1 MQLPIRTINANK
13 KIVVTRRLPVPGE
26 IVVQRGQKV
35 TALQKIG
42 RAELTRRYH
51 VIDVARQLAQPNVEM
66 EQVLLKAEGE
76 SVEANEA
83 VASSQGGLSVLR
95 RVARSPLA
103 GRIAAIG
110 QGWVLLETERTAIE
124 LQAFVNGVVAKII
137 PDRGVIIETNG
148 AMIAAACGF
157 GGEAYGPLRRL
168 VSAPFE
174 MLQAKAMGE
183 QVKNSIIL
191 GGRTVTESLL
201 RAAEAAQVRGLI
213 VGSIDVSLLRL
224 DPPLKVRVVATE
236 GFGDLSMSPF
246 TFGLL
251 GTLDG
256 KEVSIR
262 GNTPS
267 PFATFN
273 GGTNEEPPLILT
285 STTRDLNLPAEPPEA
300 QRGIARVG
308 SRVRVTCGPLLGAS
322 GAIDSIPEKLE
333 STASGVVAPGAYVK
347 IHGTLYY
354 IPLANLELVV

>member
-26 IVVQRGQKV
+26 ILVQRGQKV
-35 TALQKIG
+35 TALQRIG

-51 VIDVARQLAQPNVEM
+51 VIDVARQLARSNVKM
-66 EQVLLKAEGE
+66 DQVLLKAEGE
-76 SVEANEA
+76 YVEANEA
-83 VASSQGGLSVLR
+83 VASSQEGLPFLR
-95 RVARSPLA
+95 RVARSPLP

-110 QGWVLLETERTAIE
+110 QGWVLLQTERTIIE
-124 LQAFVNGVVAKII
+124 LQAFVNGIISKII
-137 PDRGVIIETNG
+137 PDRGAIIETNG

-168 VSAPFE
+168 VNAPFE
-174 MLQAKAMGE
+174 MVQAKAIGE
-183 QVKNSIIL
+183 NVKNSIIL
-191 GGRTVTESLL
+191 GGRTVDESLL
-201 RAAEAAQVRGLI
+201 RVAEAAQVRGII

-224 DPPLKVRVVATE
+224 DPPAKVRVVATE

-256 KEVSIR
+256 KEISIR
-262 GNTPS
+262 GNTLTPY
-267 PFATFN
+267 ATFD
-273 GGTNEEPPLILT
+273 GRTSEEPPLILT
-285 STTRDLNLPAEPPEA
+285 SSTRNLSPPAESPEA
-300 QRGIARVG
+300 QRGVVRVG

-322 GAIDSIPEKLE
+322 GAIDSIPEKME

-354 IPLANLELVV
+354 IPLANLELVI

>member
-51 VIDVARQLAQPNVEM
+51 VIDVARQLAQPHVEM
-66 EQVLLKAEGE
+66 DQVLLKAEGE
-76 SVEANEA
+76 YVEANEA
-83 VASSQGGLSVLR
+83 VASSQGGLPFLR

-110 QGWVLLETERTAIE
+110 QGWVLLETERTIIE
-124 LQAFVNGVVAKII
+124 LQAFVNGVIAKII
-137 PDRGVIIETNG
+137 PDRGAIIESNG
-148 AMIAAACGF
+148 AMIAATCGF

-183 QVKNSIIL
+183 KVKNSIIL
-191 GGRTVTESLL
+191 GGRTVNESLL
-201 RAAEAAQVRGLI
+201 RAAEAAQVRGI
-213 VGSIDVSLLRL
+213 VVGSIDVSLLSL
-224 DPPLKVRVVATE
+224 DPPAKVRVVATE

-262 GNTPS
+262 GNTLP
-267 PFATFN
+267 PFATFD
-273 GGTNEEPPLILT
+273 GGTSEDPPLILA
-285 STTRDLNLPAEPPEA
+285 SSSRNLNPPAEPPEA
-300 QRGIARVG
+300 QRGAARVG

-322 GAIDSIPEKLE
+322 GAIDSIPEKME
-333 STASGVVAPGAYVK
+333 STAGGVVAPGAYVK

>member
-1 MQLPIRTINANK
+1 MQLPTRTINANK
-13 KIVVTRRLPVPGE
+13 KIVITRRLPVPGE
-26 IVVQRGQKV
+26 IVVRRGQKV

-51 VIDVARQLAQPNVEM
+51 LIDVARQLAQPNVEM

-76 SVEANEA
+76 QVEANEA
-83 VASSQGGLSVLR
+83 VASSQGGLPFLR

-110 QGWVLLETERTAIE
+110 QGWVLLETERTVIE

-137 PDRGVIIETNG
+137 PERGAIIETNG
-148 AMIAAACGF
+148 AMIVAACGF

-174 MLQAKAMGE
+174 MLQAQAMGE

-191 GGRTVTESLL
+191 GGRTVDESLL
-201 RAAEAAQVRGLI
+201 RTAEAAQVRGII
-213 VGSIDVSLLRL
+213 VGSLDVSLLSL
-224 DPPLKVRVVATE
+224 DPPAKVRLVATE

-246 TFGLL
+246 TFGML

-262 GNTPS
+262 GNTLS
-267 PFATFN
+267 PFATFD
-273 GGTNEEPPLILT
+273 GGANEEPPLILT
-285 STTRDLNLPAEPPEA
+285 SSTRNLNLPAEPTEA
-300 QRGIARVG
+300 QRGVAGIG

-322 GAIDSIPEKLE
+322 GAIDSIPEKME
-333 STASGVVAPGAYVK
+333 STAGGVVAPGAYVK

-354 IPLANLELVV
+354 IPLANLELVI